1 MATHKIKIGN
11 REIKLSEPQKKLLD
25 EMDDEKYVKIIV
37 SGIIRHKNKHPNFA
51 YVGFNKERT
60 INSLIGKG
68 VLIQQKTE
76 YGYFK
81 IIKSY

>member
-1 MATHKIKIGN
+1 MAMHKIKIGN

-25 EMDDEKYVKIIV
+25 EMNDDELIKNTTDGCIRYLHKPHCPFV
-37 SGIIRHKNKHPNFA
+37 GI
-51 YVGFNKERT
+51 NKERT
-60 INSLIGKG
+60 IISLINKG

>member
-25 EMDDEKYVKIIV
+25 EMDNDTFMKSEF
-37 SGIIRHKNKHPNFA
+37 SRSIRYLNKDKTP
-51 YVGFNKERT
+51 YVGINKERT
-60 INSLIGKG
+60 INSLLNKG